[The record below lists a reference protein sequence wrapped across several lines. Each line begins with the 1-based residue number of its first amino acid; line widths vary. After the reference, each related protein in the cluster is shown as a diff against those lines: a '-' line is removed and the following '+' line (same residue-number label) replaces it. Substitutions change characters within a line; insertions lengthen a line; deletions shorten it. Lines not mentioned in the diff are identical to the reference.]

1 MEPKDVMVIGSGKGK
16 ISGKQFGL
24 MTRLEVRIRDSRR
37 RVISRLCEAADL
49 SVIRMVRR
57 SFGPVLLGKL
67 RPGEYRKLIPKEVKA
82 LKRSVNEKN
91 IKLK

>member
-1 MEPKDVMVIGSGKGK
+1 MDIIGSGKGL
-16 ISGKQFGL
+16 ISGKQMGL

-67 RPGEYRKLIPKEVKA
+67 RPGEHRKLLMKEVKA
-82 LKRSVNEKN
+82 LKRGVNEKN
-91 IKLK
+91 IKRKQGVRV